1 VDLQWIPWWTFRQMV
16 DGDAAKIIHKSCRK
30 PFPCLCGKK
39 SISNILIKFSPELWK
54 FEATCI
60 LPLNKMKINMKN
72 QLLATALSVSA
83 LVASGQ
89 NERPVDSKITNVTV
103 FLNKAQVTREVKTR
117 LESGKTNLVVTGL
130 TSQLD
135 PQSIQVSGK
144 GSFVILGISHQQ
156 NYLNEFNMPKG
167 LKMLKD
173 SVENLQKQLMLE
185 QSQKE
190 ILNKEEQMLLSNQ
203 KIGGTTQ
210 NLTVT
215 ELKAMADFYR
225 SRLGDIVSSRMRQDD
240 KIKKINERMVKL
252 NNQINNQN
260 EMYGRNTSEIVV
272 SISAEAAMAVDLEVN
287 YVVANAGWYPVYD
300 LRAINTKSPV
310 QLSYK
315 ANVFQSTGEEWK
327 NVKLKLSTAN
337 PNQSGLKPELS
348 AWLLD
353 FYQPIAYGLEGR
365 RKSAAPAARGYVSM
379 DKGEDMKTMST
390 LAPAAESV
398 ADYVSTIQT
407 TLNTEFDISLP
418 YSVLSSS
425 KPTVVDIRSYEMKSD
440 YTYSVAP
447 KLDNDVFLLARATGW
462 EEFSLLPGEANIFFE
477 GTFVGKSFID
487 PNNIKDTL
495 SVSLGRDKRIVV
507 KREKL
512 KDLTSRNFIGSTKK
526 ESYAYEISVRNTKAE
541 SIKIIVEDQVPVSQN
556 TQIEVSL
563 QDVGGAK
570 FDKSKGKLVWELELK
585 PNETRKLIYKFE
597 VKYPKD
603 KQISGL

>member
-1 VDLQWIPWWTFRQMV
+1 
-16 DGDAAKIIHKSCRK
+16 
-30 PFPCLCGKK
+30 
-39 SISNILIKFSPELWK
+39 
-54 FEATCI
+54 
-60 LPLNKMKINMKN
+60 MKINMKN
-72 QLLATALSVSA
+72 QFLATAFSVSA
-83 LVASGQ
+83 LFAMGQ
-89 NERPVDSKITNVTV
+89 NEKPVDSKITNVTV

-117 LESGKTNLVVTGL
+117 IEAGKINLLVRGL

-135 PQSIQVSGK
+135 PESIQVTGK

-156 NYLNEFNMPKG
+156 NFLNEFNIPKG
-167 LKMLKD
+167 LKILKD
-173 SVENLQKQLMLE
+173 SVEQLQKQLQLE

-210 NLTVT
+210 NLTVA

-225 SRLGDIVSSRMRQDD
+225 SRLGDIVSSRMKQDD
-240 KIKKINERMVKL
+240 KIKRLNDRIIKL

-260 EMYGRNTSEIVV
+260 ELYGRNTSEIVV
-272 SISAEAAMAVDLEVN
+272 SISAETVTAVDLNVN

-327 NVKLKLSTAN
+327 NVNLKLSTAN

-348 AWLLD
+348 SWFLD
-353 FYQPIAYGLEGR
+353 FYQPIAYGLES
-365 RKSAAPAARGYVSM
+365 RKYKSQAPAARAATM
-379 DKGEDMKTMST
+379 DKGEEMVTMA
-390 LAPAAESV
+390 APAAESV

-418 YSVLSSS
+418 YSVMSAS
-425 KPTVVDIRSYEMKSD
+425 KPTIVDIRNYEMKAD

-447 KLDNDVFLLARATGW
+447 KLDNDAFLLARATGW
-462 EEFSLLPGEANIFFE
+462 EEFNLLPGEANIFFE

-512 KDLTSRNFIGSTKK
+512 KDLTSRSFMGSNKK
-526 ESYAYEISVRNTKAE
+526 ESYAYEISIRNTKGE
-541 SIKIIVEDQVPVSQN
+541 SIKVIVEDQIPVSQN
-556 TQIEVSL
+556 TQIEVST
-563 QDVGGAK
+563 QDLGGAK
-570 FDKSKGKLVWELELK
+570 FNKNTGKLVWEMELK
-585 PNETRKLIYKFE
+585 PSETKKLIYKFE

-603 KQISGL
+603 KQINGL

>member
-1 VDLQWIPWWTFRQMV
+1 
-16 DGDAAKIIHKSCRK
+16 
-30 PFPCLCGKK
+30 
-39 SISNILIKFSPELWK
+39 
-54 FEATCI
+54 
-60 LPLNKMKINMKN
+60 MKN
-72 QLLATALSVSA
+72 QLLTTALSVSA
-83 LVASGQ
+83 FVAAGQ
-89 NERPVDSKITNVTV
+89 NEKPVDSKITNVTV

-117 LESGKTNLVVTGL
+117 LEAGKTNLVVTGL

-173 SVENLQKQLMLE
+173 SVESLQRQLMLE

-190 ILNKEEQMLLSNQ
+190 TLNKEEQMLLSNQ

-210 NLTVT
+210 NLTVA

-225 SRLGDIVSSRMRQDD
+225 SRLGDIVSSRIRQDD
-240 KIKKINERMVKL
+240 KIKKINERMVKI

-272 SISAEAAMAVDLEVN
+272 SISAEAATAIDLDVN
-287 YVVANAGWYPVYD
+287 YVVANAGWYPIYD
-300 LRAINTKSPV
+300 LRAINAKSPV

-315 ANVFQSTGEEWK
+315 ASVFQSTGEEWK

-348 AWLLD
+348 SWFLD
-353 FYQPIAYGLEGR
+353 FYQPIAYGLNER
-365 RKSAAPAARGYVSM
+365 SVHRARAAAPAAEM
-379 DKGEDMKTMST
+379 EMSKAMADEMV
-390 LAPAAESV
+390 APAAESV

-407 TLNTEFDISLP
+407 TLNTEFDILLP
-418 YSVLSSS
+418 YSVLSAS
-425 KPTVVDIRSYEMKSD
+425 KPTVVDIRNYEMKSD

-447 KLDNDVFLLARATGW
+447 KLDNDAFLLARATGW

-526 ESYAYEISVRNTKAE
+526 ESYAYQISVRNTKAE
-541 SIKIIVEDQVPVSQN
+541 NIKIIIEDQIPVSQN
-556 TQIEVSL
+556 TQIEVML
-563 QDVGGAK
+563 QDMGGAK
-570 FDKSKGKLVWELELK
+570 FDKNTGKLVWELEMK
-585 PNETRKLIYKFE
+585 PNETRKLVYKFE

-603 KQISGL
+603 KQLNGL

>member
-1 VDLQWIPWWTFRQMV
+1 MEICMRWHLTHKQM
-16 DGDAAKIIHKSCRK
+16 KQY
-30 PFPCLCGKK
+30 
-39 SISNILIKFSPELWK
+39 
-54 FEATCI
+54 
-60 LPLNKMKINMKN
+60 MKN
-72 QLLATALSVSA
+72 QLLATALSISA
-83 LVASGQ
+83 LVAVGQ
-89 NERPVDSKITNVTV
+89 NEKQVESKITNVTV
-103 FLNKAQVTREVKTR
+103 FLNKAQVTREVSTR
-117 LESGKTNLVVTGL
+117 LEPGKTNLIVRGL

-135 PQSIQVSGK
+135 PESIQISGK

-156 NYLNEFNMPKG
+156 NYLNEFNLPKG
-167 LKMLKD
+167 LRALRD
-173 SVENLQKQLMLE
+173 SVERLQKQVLLE

-210 NLTVT
+210 NLTVA

-225 SRLGDIVSSRMRQDD
+225 SRLGDIVTSRMKQDD
-240 KIKKINERMVKL
+240 KIKKLNEHLVKL
-252 NNQINNQN
+252 NNQINTQN
-260 EMYGRNTSEIVV
+260 ELYNRNTSEIVV
-272 SISAEAAMAVDLEVN
+272 SISADITTTADLEVN

-348 AWLLD
+348 SWYLD
-353 FYQPIAYGLEGR
+353 FYQPIVYGLEM
-365 RKSAAPAARGYVSM
+365 RKSKGAVSRSAPMMAKEDMASMALPAA
-379 DKGEDMKTMST
+379 E
-390 LAPAAESV
+390 AESV

-418 YSVLSSS
+418 YTVLSTV
-425 KPTVVDIRSYEMKSD
+425 KPTLVDIRNYGMKSD

-447 KLDNDVFLLARATGW
+447 KLDNDAFLLARATGW
-462 EEFSLLPGEANIFFE
+462 EEFNLLPGEANIFFE

-487 PNNIKDTL
+487 PNNTKDTL

-526 ESYAYEISVRNTKAE
+526 ESYAYEISLRNTKSE
-541 SIKIIVEDQVPVSQN
+541 NIKIIVEDQIPVSQN
-556 TQIEVSL
+556 TQIEVAL
-563 QDVGGAK
+563 QDAGGAK
-570 FDKSKGKLVWELELK
+570 YNKVTGKLLWELELK
-585 PNETRKLIYKFE
+585 PNEVKKMTYKFE

-603 KQISGL
+603 KQITGL

>member
-1 VDLQWIPWWTFRQMV
+1 
-16 DGDAAKIIHKSCRK
+16 
-30 PFPCLCGKK
+30 
-39 SISNILIKFSPELWK
+39 
-54 FEATCI
+54 
-60 LPLNKMKINMKN
+60 MKIYMKN

-83 LVASGQ
+83 LVAMGQ
-89 NERPVDSKITNVTV
+89 NEKNVDSKITDVTV

-117 LESGKTNLVVTGL
+117 IEPGRVNLVVRGL

-135 PQSIQVSGK
+135 PESIQVTGK
-144 GSFVILGISHQQ
+144 GSFIILGISHQQ
-156 NYLNEFNMPKG
+156 NYLSELNMPKS
-167 LKMLKD
+167 LKALKD
-173 SVENLQKQLMLE
+173 SVEQLQKQLQLE

-190 ILNKEEQMLLSNQ
+190 ILSKEEQMLLSNQ

-210 NLTVT
+210 NLTVA

-225 SRLGDIVSSRMRQDD
+225 SRLGDIVTSRMKQDD
-240 KIKKINERMVKL
+240 KIKKINERIAKL
-252 NNQINNQN
+252 NNQINSQN

-272 SISAEAAMAVDLEVN
+272 SISAEAATSVDLDVN

-300 LRAINTKSPV
+300 VRAMNTKSPL

-327 NVKLKLSTAN
+327 SVKLKLSTAN

-348 AWLLD
+348 SWYLD
-353 FYQPIAYGLEGR
+353 FYQPIAYGLER
-365 RKSAAPAARGYVSM
+365 RKYKSMGAVSRAANMDEKEEMVSM
-379 DKGEDMKTMST
+379 A
-390 LAPAAESV
+390 APAAESV

-418 YSVLSSS
+418 YSVLSAS
-425 KPTVVDIRSYEMKSD
+425 KPTTVDIRNYEMKSD

-447 KLDNDVFLLARATGW
+447 KLDNDAFLLARATGW
-462 EEFSLLPGEANIFFE
+462 EEFNLLPGEANIFFE

-512 KDLTSRNFIGSTKK
+512 KDLTSRSFMGSNKK
-526 ESYAYEISVRNTKAE
+526 ESYAYEISIRNTKGE
-541 SIKIIVEDQVPVSQN
+541 SIKVIVEDQIPVSQN
-556 TQIEVSL
+556 TQIEVST
-563 QDVGGAK
+563 QDLGGAK
-570 FDKSKGKLVWELELK
+570 FNKNTGKLVWEMEMK
-585 PNETRKLIYKFE
+585 PSETRKLVYKFE

-603 KQISGL
+603 KQINGL

>member
-1 VDLQWIPWWTFRQMV
+1 
-16 DGDAAKIIHKSCRK
+16 
-30 PFPCLCGKK
+30 
-39 SISNILIKFSPELWK
+39 
-54 FEATCI
+54 
-60 LPLNKMKINMKN
+60 MKINMKN

-83 LVASGQ
+83 LVAMGQ
-89 NERPVDSKITNVTV
+89 NEKPLDSKITQVTV

-117 LESGKTNLVVTGL
+117 LEGGRTSLIIKGL

-135 PQSIQVSGK
+135 PESIQVSGK

-167 LKMLKD
+167 LKALKD
-173 SVENLQKQLMLE
+173 SLEQLQKQLQLE

-203 KIGGTTQ
+203 KIGGTAQ
-210 NLTVT
+210 NLTVA

-225 SRLGDIVSSRMRQDD
+225 SRLGDIVTSRMRQDD
-240 KIKKINERMVKL
+240 KIKKINERIVKL
-252 NNQINNQN
+252 NSQINRQN

-272 SISAEAAMAVDLEVN
+272 SVSADAATAVDLEVN
-287 YVVANAGWYPVYD
+287 YVVANAGWYPIYD
-300 LRAINTKSPV
+300 VRAINTKSPL

-327 NVKLKLSTAN
+327 NVKVKLSTAN

-348 AWLLD
+348 SWYLD
-353 FYQPIAYGLEGR
+353 FYQPIAYGLES
-365 RKSAAPAARGYVSM
+365 RKFKKTEASVARATNM
-379 DKGEDMKTMST
+379 DMKEEMASMA
-390 LAPAAESV
+390 APAAESV

-418 YSVLSSS
+418 YSVLSAS
-425 KPTVVDIRSYEMKSD
+425 KPTTVDIHNYEMKSD

-447 KLDNDVFLLARATGW
+447 KLDNDAFLLARATGW
-462 EEFSLLPGEANIFFE
+462 EEFNLLPGEANIFFE

-487 PNNIKDTL
+487 PNNVKDTL
-495 SVSLGRDKRIVV
+495 SISLGRDKRIVV

-512 KDLTSRNFIGSTKK
+512 KDLTSRNFMGSTKK
-526 ESYAYEISVRNTKAE
+526 ESYAYEISIRNTKAE
-541 SIKIIVEDQVPVSQN
+541 NIKVIVEDQIPVSQN
-556 TQIEVSL
+556 TQIEVGVP
-563 QDVGGAK
+563 DVGGAK
-570 FDKSKGKLVWELELK
+570 FNKNSGKLAWELELK
-585 PNETRKLIYKFE
+585 ANETRKLVYKFE

-603 KQISGL
+603 RQINGL